1 MKRVYIYFF
10 LAFMAC
16 SCNKAEV
23 ELPILSETHSTSING
38 SIRSFSSKEELYK
51 AVCSNTADI
60 LRTKST
66 DIADNLFAQLPAT
79 LISTDPVL
87 SIDACRDYIDGLVC
101 TAYDVCGYDVLVP
114 NKDFARLL
122 NCHGEVKVD
131 NVVYK
136 VSPRGTYY
144 FTPDYLQMFESNYGL
159 FDGAT
164 PTEIGEGHYC
174 FDSVVI
180 DGRKMNGIHIFDT
193 FETGCDKVER
203 SSDAVMPM
211 TKGSTYYP
219 ANEFEEMWMEAQSC
233 INWGQ
238 QDKYYTDAQ
247 TEAGEFLQGIFGR
260 NQSYYTNF
268 SDERR
273 LRAKLFYYNYVVYSE
288 IGGVA
293 NMEKKGF
300 LGWADEKAE
309 RVYLIWNNI
318 VMFAPFYKT
327 IKYPSS
333 GNGVTQRYFL
343 GENVEKIPGRG
354 DEGRVMYFAGAP
366 LSKSE
371 LRNLANTDYLSSVIS
386 QYTDGRIQSM
396 NSIKGAKYITED
408 GIYFV
413 VYPYGQMK
421 ENVSEIRMPFNS
433 DFHFEVGVSYNMSAP
448 PTTVSGWLNSVKAQT
463 VKSPELIQGEIRAAA
478 KYNGVFKGMRLI
490 KEYKEKK

>member
-1 MKRVYIYFF
+1 MKRVYILF
-10 LAFMAC
+10 LLSFLVY
-16 SCNKAEV
+16 SCNKAEIETPIDASL
-23 ELPILSETHSTSING
+23 ELSSINQV
-38 SIRSFSSKEELYK
+38 IRSFSSKEELNR
-51 AVCSNTADI
+51 AINNNNSEFV
-60 LRTKST
+60 LTKS
-66 DIADNLFAQLPAT
+66 ANASDNLFSPLPAS
-79 LISTDPVL
+79 LIESDPIV
-87 SIDACRDYIDGLVC
+87 SVDVCRSYLKNSVI
-101 TAYDVCGYDVLVP
+101 TSYEVCGYDVLVP
-114 NKDFARLL
+114 NNGFARLL
-122 NCHGEVKVD
+122 NHRGEVMV
-131 NVVYK
+131 NNTIYK

-144 FTPDYLQMFESNYGL
+144 FSPDYLEVFESNYGL
-159 FDGAT
+159 FDSIQ
-164 PTEIGEGHYC
+164 PTMIGNGHYS
-174 FDSVVI
+174 FDSVI
-180 DGRKMNGIHIFDT
+180 IGGKSMNEIHIFDT
-193 FETGCDKVER
+193 FGTGCEKVDR
-203 SSDAVMPM
+203 SFDELKPS